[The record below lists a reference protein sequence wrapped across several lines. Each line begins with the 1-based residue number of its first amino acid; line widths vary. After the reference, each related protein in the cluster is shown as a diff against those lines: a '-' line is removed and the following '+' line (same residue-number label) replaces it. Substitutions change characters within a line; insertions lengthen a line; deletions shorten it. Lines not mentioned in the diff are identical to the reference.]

1 MQLRIAGAFV
11 VAAAAYSLWLGL
23 SAVLNA
29 RDLAGALTDLAPALG
44 QSIDA
49 ADFLLH
55 WRVVYA
61 LYALAAATAMVAG
74 VAMILRKR
82 WSTVLLLAIAIGSLT
97 FNIVGHVTG
106 YIRYGFEGG
115 LKDLLV
121 LMIATVLSLVLYLKW
136 PHASRDE

>member
-49 ADFLLH
+49 AVFLLH

-106 YIRYGFEGG
+106 YIRYGF
-115 LKDLLV
+115 
-121 LMIATVLSLVLYLKW
+121 
-136 PHASRDE
+136 